1 MEEAVSGEPV
11 EPRLSDGMRRSPAV
25 ASGSTSSGLTAKPKP
40 GSDLERHYPNDL
52 LISGFD
58 ILFFWDARMAMQ
70 GIQFMKEVPW
80 KRLYLHGLVRAE
92 DGSKMSKSK
101 GNVVDPLGLI
111 DQYGADALRFFM
123 AAMESQGR
131 DIKMDDRRVEG
142 YRNFATK
149 LWNASRFCEA
159 NGIGA
164 SKTLAAPEATLPVNR
179 WIISEVVETQQALDK
194 ALADLRFDAAANTIY
209 HFTWDRF
216 CDWYLELIKPV
227 LSQDAVRPE
236 PIEGQESSGNR
247 TSISSAR
254 TEMDETRT
262 VAGWV
267 LDQIIVMLH
276 PFMPFITE
284 ELWHAM
290 AIENGERNYDLIVA
304 KWPEPQAEVDA
315 AAKAEIDWLIKLISE
330 VRSTKVELN
339 IAPGTKMTAHVRDGD
354 DALQAKVARQNA
366 ALDRVG
372 RLEAISF
379 DAAPDG
385 PSAQIVVDGATYVLP
400 LAGAIDIDAEK
411 GRLNKAL
418 EAAQKEAKSL
428 SGRLGNANFVEKAKP
443 EAVEKARADLAD
455 KEAEAGRLQAAIDRL
470 G

>member
-1 MEEAVSGEPV
+1 MGLWRRVRNQTCTRDPDVLDTWFSSALWPFGTLGWPEETE
-11 EPRLSDGMRRSPAV
+11 
-25 ASGSTSSGLTAKPKP
+25 
-40 GSDLERHYPNDL
+40 DLKRHYPNDL

-70 GIQFMKEVPW
+70 GIQFMKDVPW

-111 DQYGADALRFFM
+111 DEYGADALRFFM

-131 DIKMDDRRVEG
+131 DIKMDDKRVEG

-149 LWNASRFCEA
+149 LWNASRFCEV

-164 SKTLAAPEATLPVNR
+164 SQTLRAPEAKLPVNR
-179 WIISEVVETQQALDK
+179 WIISEVTETLATLDK
-194 ALADLRFDAAANTIY
+194 ALGDLRFDAAANTIY

-216 CDWYLELIKPV
+216 CDWYLELIKP
-227 LSQDAVRPE
+227 LLQGDDA
-236 PIEGQESSGNR
+236 
-247 TSISSAR
+247 AAA
-254 TEMDETRT
+254 DETRA

-284 ELWHAM
+284 ELWHSM
-290 AIENGERNYDLIVA
+290 ASETGGRNYDLIVA
-304 KWPEPQAEVDA
+304 KWPEP
-315 AAKAEIDWLIKLISE
+315 KAEIDADAKAEVDWLIRLISAT
-330 VRSTKVELN
+330 RTAKVELN

-354 DALQAKVARQNA
+354 DALQERIVRQA
-366 ALDRVG
+366 SALDRVG
-372 RLEAISF
+372 RLESFSF
-379 DAAPDG
+379 DPAPEG
-385 PSAQIVVDGATYVLP
+385 ATAQIVIDGATYVLP

-411 GRLNKAL
+411 ARLGKAL
-418 EAAQKEAKSL
+418 EASQKEAKSL
-428 SGRLGNANFVEKAKP
+428 NGRLGNPNFVEKAKP
-443 EAVEKARADLAD
+443 EAVEKARADLAE
-455 KEAEAGRLQAAIDRL
+455 KEADAERLQAALDRL